1 MDGGWWEPRVSLLE
15 WKVPDKQTEEA
26 RMIHVV
32 LDESWRLQYELSF
45 SDDIHKNIYS
55 YVHNMT

>member
-1 MDGGWWEPRVSLLE
+1 
-15 WKVPDKQTEEA
+15 
-26 RMIHVV
+26 MIHVV

-45 SDDIHKNIYS
+45 SDDIHKNIYR